1 MKNVFNFSIVA
12 SFIGLWITTHVPES
26 FELILGF
33 ILIFTFGMVHGSND
47 LLIVNKLLI
56 NTKHY
61 SKLTLLTAYLFVVS
75 FAILIFYWAP
85 ALAMILFMLFSAYH
99 FGEQHWEHRFFKLNS
114 FRKSIFYFSY
124 GMFILYLLFAFND
137 TGVKS
142 IVFEITSY
150 EITRLYS
157 QIVLIV
163 LGSIIGLVLIT
174 EFLTKRL
181 AIEAILKELFTLVVL
196 AMIFSSSSL
205 IWGFAIYFILW
216 HSIPSLLEQIKFIY
230 GDVKTVS
237 ALNYCKAALP
247 YWVISL
253 VGMVILYAIFSSEKQ
268 FYSLFFAFIAAVTFP
283 HAIVMVKMFSKKK
296 STTIN

>member
-99 FGEQHWEHRFFKLNS
+99 FGEQHWEHRFSKLNS
-114 FRKSIFYFSY
+114 YRKSIFYFSY

-247 YWVISL
+247 YWIISL

-296 STTIN
+296 AQP

>member
-1 MKNVFNFSIVA
+1 
-12 SFIGLWITTHVPES
+12 
-26 FELILGF
+26 
-33 ILIFTFGMVHGSND
+33 MVHGSND

-99 FGEQHWEHRFFKLNS
+99 FGEQHWEHRFSKLNS
-114 FRKSIFYFSY
+114 YRKSIFYFSY

-296 STTIN
+296 AQP

>member
-56 NTKHY
+56 STKHY

-99 FGEQHWEHRFFKLNS
+99 FGEQHWEHRFSKLNS
-114 FRKSIFYFSY
+114 YRKSIFYFSY

-247 YWVISL
+247 YWIISL

-296 STTIN
+296 AQP

>member
-99 FGEQHWEHRFFKLNS
+99 FGEQHWEHRFSKLNS
-114 FRKSIFYFSY
+114 YRKSIFYFSY

-247 YWVISL
+247 YWIISL

-296 STTIN
+296 AEP

>member
-99 FGEQHWEHRFFKLNS
+99 FGEQHWEHRFSKLNS
-114 FRKSIFYFSY
+114 YRKSIFYFSY

-150 EITRLYS
+150 EITHLYS

-247 YWVISL
+247 YWIISL

-296 STTIN
+296 AQP